1 MPKKGAWALS
11 RFNSGLSKKEGVVFL
26 RGGRDGG
33 ADTPIRM
40 IDIKKQE
47 PKYYSNK
54 ELDKWYSK

>member
-26 RGGRDGG
+26 RGERDGGG

-47 PKYYSNK
+47 RKYYSNK
-54 ELDKWYSK
+54 ELDK